1 MCLCICVQIQHY
13 TRNVLCDL
21 IFVWLCEGKK
31 NHCVWFHFIFIVRA
45 DAVFLGAVWAVSCFC
60 FSSLLSIW
68 LLLSSLLPTENW
80 CSRCSSSRRRG
91 SLIAWKLDFAA
102 EWQKLLMIG
111 EADREK
117 QSDLTASYGEK
128 EQKWKTN
135 LRFSSHTNPRL
146 GLKPLWMSRVRLLHL
161 FTWAYVRLST
171 CLYPQCFSV
180 LLHTPLFGWVRDSGA
195 PLKRKQR
202 LIKLH
207 VSLVAGFRDWVPK
220 ELQRVGCV
228 ELLNTVQKRVRPKL
242 HAFGGIH
249 EGTENKMCLYEAA
262 RGDISTE
269 TLAEFLV
276 WAKRNLQIFLYLV

>member
-202 LIKLH
+202 LSSNSTCLLLQVLETGFLKSFNESAVWSCSTLFRKGSALNFMHLEASMKVLRTRCVYMKQHEETSPQKL
-207 VSLVAGFRDWVPK
+207 
-220 ELQRVGCV
+220 
-228 ELLNTVQKRVRPKL
+228 
-242 HAFGGIH
+242 
-249 EGTENKMCLYEAA
+249 
-262 RGDISTE
+262 
-269 TLAEFLV
+269 
-276 WAKRNLQIFLYLV
+276 